1 MKRRGCSSS
10 TSAAIE
16 DMKKFMDDQ
25 LELFK
30 FETEE
35 MLEQMIKQ
43 VKELAAEDSAKKRI
57 KKKAACMPKTA
68 GQAQNE
74 RSTQPG
80 IYNIYAKL
88 IGILIS
94 SVFSFGF
101 LPVFVFTLYLSSGPQ
116 HETDSS
122 SRNCSLPMNDVRAGS
137 AIVAVDN
144 DLEAE
149 RQENGSICSKSE
161 GENEK
166 EMEDA
171 GIEDL
176 SSVKGRR
183 KSRRTIKEPAW
194 MKDFMTV

>member
-30 FETEE
+30 SETEK
-35 MLEQMIKQ
+35 MLEQMINQ
-43 VKELAAEDSAKKRI
+43 VIELAAEDSAKLKRL
-57 KKKAACMPKTA
+57 KKKAERKPKTA

-74 RSTQPG
+74 RSSQ
-80 IYNIYAKL
+80 
-88 IGILIS
+88 
-94 SVFSFGF
+94 
-101 LPVFVFTLYLSSGPQ
+101 SGPQ
-116 HETDSS
+116 NVIDSS
-122 SRNCSLPMNDVRAGS
+122 SRNCSPPLNDVRAGS

-149 RQENGSICSKSE
+149 RQKDGSNYSKNE

-166 EMEDA
+166 EIEDA

>member
-30 FETEE
+30 SETEK
-35 MLEQMIKQ
+35 MLEQMINQ
-43 VKELAAEDSAKKRI
+43 VIELKD
-57 KKKAACMPKTA
+57 
-68 GQAQNE
+68 
-74 RSTQPG
+74 
-80 IYNIYAKL
+80 
-88 IGILIS
+88 
-94 SVFSFGF
+94 
-101 LPVFVFTLYLSSGPQ
+101 
-116 HETDSS
+116 
-122 SRNCSLPMNDVRAGS
+122 GS
-137 AIVAVDN
+137 N
-144 DLEAE
+144 Y
-149 RQENGSICSKSE
+149 SKNE

-166 EMEDA
+166 EIEDA

>member
-10 TSAAIE
+10 TTSAAIE
-16 DMKKFMDDQ
+16 DLKKFMDDQ

-57 KKKAACMPKTA
+57 KKAARMPKTA

-74 RSTQPG
+74 RSTQ
-80 IYNIYAKL
+80 
-88 IGILIS
+88 
-94 SVFSFGF
+94 
-101 LPVFVFTLYLSSGPQ
+101 SGPQ

-122 SRNCSLPMNDVRAGS
+122 SRNCIMPVNDVRAGS
-137 AIVAVDN
+137 AIVVVDN

-149 RQENGSICSKSE
+149 RQENGSICSKNE

-183 KSRRTIKEPAW
+183 MSRRTIKEPAW